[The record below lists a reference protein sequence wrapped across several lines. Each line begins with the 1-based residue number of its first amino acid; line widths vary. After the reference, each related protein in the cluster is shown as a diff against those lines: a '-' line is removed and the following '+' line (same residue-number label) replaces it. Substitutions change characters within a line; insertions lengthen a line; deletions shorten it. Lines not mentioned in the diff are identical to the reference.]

1 MSFFD
6 DLKKGALEAALKA
19 FDGYALS
26 VTEAQLNRL
35 AATLARSGDAPITIT
50 C

>member
-26 VTEAQLNRL
+26 VTEAQLHRL